1 VRLVIREYLS
11 MLRESGELDALL
23 PDLLL
28 AMGIEPLT
36 RPGRGIRQFGV
47 DVPAVGIDPEDGRM
61 KLFLFTVKRGN
72 ITRADWDGG
81 PQSVRP
87 SLNEIL
93 DSYLHNRVRPEHAAL
108 PKKIVLATGGELR
121 PEVEPNWRDFA
132 AANGMRYPQLG
143 PIEFD
148 FWGGDKLAM
157 LIERYFLDEYL
168 FPESAQKDLRKTIA
182 LADQNEDDPRHFYAL
197 VEATLFD
204 RGLTAERTQPAERQ
218 RQKAFRLLN
227 LSLNIVFHWCSDVG
241 NLRPALLCGEH
252 AVLRAW
258 DWLRQHQLHDNDTMR
273 EEFEQLFDS
282 YLIIAEAYAE
292 KLRPYCFVRDGLFG
306 HGADDLEY
314 PLRTFEVIGIFGT
327 LAVSLVYSA
336 TTAEDEAAATHLID
350 RASHVSTALEALVA
364 NNPAAFTPRYD
375 EHAIDITLGLVAL
388 TVLGSRKAA
397 AEWVD
402 WLAHHV
408 VLAFR
413 LGRHFPIATDSYDD
427 LVALHAS
434 TSAPAAAFKK
444 KLMQLSTLLPML
456 GEFCAVLELRE
467 TLAAHRHAVVE
478 LLKDINLQ
486 LWQPDEVTEQHLY
499 RVNAARESGYSI
511 TSIELPPTTEEMV
524 AEMRES
530 LEREGKLDV
539 LSCVAEGWP
548 ALGLIASRHF
558 RTPVIPAFWREL
570 LPLSAHASDVQD
582 LSDVGEEDALV
593 EARPAEA

>member
-1 VRLVIREYLS
+1 
-11 MLRESGELDALL
+11 
-23 PDLLL
+23 
-28 AMGIEPLT
+28 
-36 RPGRGIRQFGV
+36 
-47 DVPAVGIDPEDGRM
+47 M

-72 ITRADWDGG
+72 ITRTDWDGG

-93 DSYLHNRVRPEHAAL
+93 DSYLHNRVRPEHTAL
-108 PKKIVLATGGELR
+108 PKKIVLVTGGELR

-132 AANGMRYPQLG
+132 AANAARYPQLG

-197 VEATLFD
+197 TEATLFD

-258 DWLRQHQLHDNDTMR
+258 DWLRQHQLHDNDAMR
-273 EEFEQLFDS
+273 EEFERLFNT
-282 YLIIAEAYAE
+282 YLSIAEAYAE
-292 KLRPYCFVRDGLFG
+292 KLRPHCFVRDGLFG

-314 PLRTFEVIGIFGT
+314 PLRTFEVIGFFGT
-327 LAVSLVYSA
+327 LAMSLVYSA
-336 TTAEDEAAATHLID
+336 TAMNDEAAAAQLID
-350 RASHVSTALEALVA
+350 RAANVSAALEALVA
-364 NNPAAFTPRYD
+364 NNPAALTPRYD
-375 EHAIDITLGLVAL
+375 EHAIDIALGLL
-388 TVLGSRKAA
+388 TLIVLGKREAA
-397 AEWVD
+397 AEWID
-402 WLAHHV
+402 SLAPHV

-413 LGRHFPIATDSYDD
+413 LGRYFPIATDSYDD
-427 LVALHAS
+427 LVALDGFA
-434 TSAPAAAFKK
+434 SAPAPALKK

-456 GEFCAVLELRE
+456 AEFCAVLELQE
-467 TLAAHRHAVVE
+467 ILVTLQYAV
-478 LLKDINLQ
+478 LNLIKDINLQ
-486 LWQPDEVTEQHLY
+486 LWQPDESTEEHIY

-511 TSIELPPTTEEMV
+511 TSIELPGTTEELV
-524 AEMRES
+524 AQMTDG
-530 LEREGKLDV
+530 LEREGRLDL

-548 ALGLIASRHF
+548 ALGLVASRHF
-558 RTPVIPAFWREL
+558 RMPVIPAYWREL
-570 LPLSAHASDVQD
+570 LPLRPDASDVVTAIRLQTKA
-582 LSDVGEEDALV
+582 GEA
-593 EARPAEA
+593 

>member
-1 VRLVIREYLS
+1 

-47 DVPAVGIDPEDGRM
+47 DLPAVGIDPEDGRT
-61 KLFLFTVKRGN
+61 KLFLITVKRGN
-72 ITRADWDGG
+72 IKRADWDAG

-93 DSYLHNRVRPEHAAL
+93 DSYLHNRVRPEHADL
-108 PKKIVLATGGELR
+108 PKKIVLVTGGELR

-132 AANGMRYPQLG
+132 AANTARYPQLG

-168 FPESAQKDLRKTIA
+168 FPESAQMDLRKTIA

-197 VEATLFD
+197 IEATLFD
-204 RGLTAERTQPAERQ
+204 RGLTAERTPAAERQ

-227 LSLNIVFHWCSDVG
+227 LSLNIVFHWCRDVG

-258 DWLRQHQLHDNDTMR
+258 DWLRQHQLHDDKDAMR
-273 EEFEQLFDS
+273 EEFERLFNTYQS
-282 YLIIAEAYAE
+282 VAEAYAE

-306 HGADDLEY
+306 YGADELEY
-314 PLRTFEVIGIFGT
+314 PLRTFEVVGFLGT
-327 LAVSLVYSA
+327 LAMSLVYSA
-336 TTAEDEAAATHLID
+336 FAANDETAADSLIN
-350 RASHVSTALEALVA
+350 RAYNVSAALEALVP
-364 NNPAAFTPRYD
+364 NNPAALTPRYD
-375 EHAIDITLGLVAL
+375 EHAIDIALGLL
-388 TVLGSRKAA
+388 PLIVLGKDKAA
-397 AEWVD
+397 AEWIVS
-402 WLAHHV
+402 LADHV

-413 LGRHFPIATDSYDD
+413 LGRYFPIASDSYED
-427 LVALHAS
+427 LVALGSFAI
-434 TSAPAAAFKK
+434 APAPTLKN

-456 GEFCAVLELRE
+456 AEFCAVLELEE
-467 TLAAHRHAVVE
+467 TLVSLRYAV
-478 LLKDINLQ
+478 LNLIKDINLQ
-486 LWQPDEVTEQHLY
+486 LWQPDESTEEHIY
-499 RVNAARESGYSI
+499 RLNAAHESGFSI
-511 TSIELPPTTEEMV
+511 TSIELPGTTDELV
-524 AEMRES
+524 AQMMDGR
-530 LEREGKLDV
+530 EREGKLDV

-548 ALGLIASRHF
+548 ALGLVASRHF
-558 RTPVIPAFWREL
+558 RMPVIPAYWREL
-570 LPLSAHASDVQD
+570 LPA
-582 LSDVGEEDALV
+582 
-593 EARPAEA
+593 